1 MKIVSYA
8 KILIADNDEKY
19 IIALERLFIDGYD
32 RHCSLTAITDMEY
45 IERLFTSP
53 QSFDIMIINEQMFD
67 PQFVKHEIDNIFVL
81 AESNENI
88 GHKPE
93 MNISM
98 IYKYSSAK
106 EIYNAVVSNLS
117 PESAASTRRKSAEII
132 SIYSPSGGSGKTVLS
147 FGLAAA
153 LSKKYKKVLYIG
165 MDLLQS
171 FGSFMKNP
179 VFIQSGFETPL
190 KSKSEYIVD
199 VAEPVIVNELF
210 SILPPFSKS
219 LTSMDIGCSEYLY
232 LAEKLK
238 ESGNYDNIIIDCDS
252 SFVRDTSKIMSVSDK
267 VIILTDQSRSGFYK
281 LERLLNNIDCS
292 EESKF
297 TFVCGKYRK
306 EYDLANEINF
316 SFIIPYIESA
326 DEIGY
331 EKLSD
336 INEIESLAMKFI

>member
-1 MKIVSYA
+1 MSIV
-8 KILIADNDEKY
+8 KILIVDSDEKY

-32 RHCSLTAITDMEY
+32 KHCSLTAITEKDY
-45 IERLFTSP
+45 LDKIFGSP
-53 QSFDIMIINEQMFD
+53 QSFDIMMINEQMFD

-81 AESNENI
+81 TESNEDL
-88 GHKPE
+88 GHRPE
-93 MNISM
+93 MNVSR

-106 EIYNAVVSNLS
+106 EIYNAVVSNLR
-117 PESAASTRRKSAEII
+117 PESAASTRRKCAEII

-153 LSKKYKKVLYIG
+153 LSKKYKRVLYIG
-165 MDLLQS
+165 MDMLQT
-171 FGSFMKNP
+171 FGSFMKTP

-199 VAEPVIVNELF
+199 IAEPVIVNELF

-232 LAEKLK
+232 LAERIK

-252 SFVRDTSKIMSVSDK
+252 SFVRDTSKIMSISDN
-267 VIILTDQSRSGFYK
+267 VIILVDQSRSGLYK
-281 LERLLNNIDCS
+281 LERLLENIDCS
-292 EESKF
+292 EEAKF
-297 TFVCGKYRK
+297 TFVCGKHKK
-306 EYDLANEINF
+306 EYDFTSDINF
-316 SFIIPYIESA
+316 SFTIPYIESA

-336 INEIESLAMKFI
+336 INEIEKLAMKFI